1 MQKTD
6 GAVMAET
13 LATSP
18 SAGISGRL
26 KAWWNGDEAPDAQ
39 AEKKMAKAREAAA
52 AEDVEEDFPSP
63 SGVAEWTPQRIASI
77 QRLYGEGN
85 DGPSSRDRTRDLVNP
100 IGLNAE
106 MTVPNISA
114 RLGTT
119 ARTIAKDT
127 GAWVDGVE
135 WNNNLVEEA
144 VRLSAK
150 EGLVKKAV
158 IRNLELDDPEI
169 REHKR
174 DAIVIR
180 ECLYQIPER
189 ERLFKT
195 LADLLKP
202 SSHLL
207 VTEFLV
213 NPSKGQEERAE
224 WSALHRT
231 VPRLFELDEV
241 REGLN
246 KVGFDVRV
254 AKDETKSYK
263 AALLSDIR
271 KFGDSVPNTPLSR
284 ELQEWVMSEVE
295 YWARTFAALDAGGIT
310 MHRIHAVT
318 PMADPTKT

>member
-1 MQKTD
+1 
-6 GAVMAET
+6 MAET
-13 LATSP
+13 LDTIP
-18 SAGISGRL
+18 PTGIGGRL
-26 KAWWNGDEAPDAQ
+26 KAWWDGGEAPDVQ
-39 AEKKMAKAREAAA
+39 AEKKARLSAAVSA
-52 AEDVEEDFPSP
+52 SEDAMEEFPSP
-63 SGVAEWTPQRIASI
+63 SGIAEWAPQRIASI

-85 DGPSSRDRTRDLVNP
+85 DGPSSRDRIRDLVNP

-106 MTVPNISA
+106 MTVLNIGA
-114 RLGTT
+114 RLGTA
-119 ARTIAKDT
+119 ARTIAKET
-127 GAWVDGVE
+127 GAWVDGIE
-135 WNNNLVEEA
+135 WDEGLVDEA

-158 IRNLELDDPEI
+158 IRNLNLDDPEV

-180 ECLYQIPER
+180 EFLYQMPER

-231 VPRLFELDEV
+231 VPRLFELDEIC
-241 REGLN
+241 EGLN

-263 AALLSDIR
+263 AALLNDIR
-271 KFGDSVPNTPLSR
+271 KFGDSVADTPLSR
-284 ELQEWVMSEVE
+284 ELQEWVMWEVE

-318 PMADPTKT
+318 PMADPTKS

>member
-1 MQKTD
+1 MT
-6 GAVMAET
+6 A
-13 LATSP
+13 L
-18 SAGISGRL
+18 
-26 KAWWNGDEAPDAQ
+26 N
-39 AEKKMAKAREAAA
+39 
-52 AEDVEEDFPSP
+52 
-63 SGVAEWTPQRIASI
+63 
-77 QRLYGEGN
+77 
-85 DGPSSRDRTRDLVNP
+85 
-100 IGLNAE
+100 IG
-106 MTVPNISA
+106 A
-114 RLGTT
+114 RLGTA
-119 ARTIAKDT
+119 ARTIAKET
-127 GAWVDGVE
+127 GAWVDGIE
-135 WNNNLVEEA
+135 WDEGLVDEA

-158 IRNLELDDPEI
+158 IRNLNLDDPEV

-180 ECLYQIPER
+180 EFLYQMPER

-231 VPRLFELDEV
+231 VPRLFELDEI

-263 AALLSDIR
+263 AALLNDIR
-271 KFGDSVPNTPLSR
+271 KFGDSAADTPLSR
-284 ELQEWVMSEVE
+284 ELQEWVMWEVE

-310 MHRIHAVT
+310 MHRIYAVT
-318 PMADPTKT
+318 PMADPTKS

>member
-1 MQKTD
+1 M
-6 GAVMAET
+6 
-13 LATSP
+13 
-18 SAGISGRL
+18 
-26 KAWWNGDEAPDAQ
+26 
-39 AEKKMAKAREAAA
+39 
-52 AEDVEEDFPSP
+52 
-63 SGVAEWTPQRIASI
+63 
-77 QRLYGEGN
+77 
-85 DGPSSRDRTRDLVNP
+85 
-100 IGLNAE
+100 
-106 MTVPNISA
+106 
-114 RLGTT
+114 
-119 ARTIAKDT
+119 
-127 GAWVDGVE
+127 
-135 WNNNLVEEA
+135 
-144 VRLSAK
+144 
-150 EGLVKKAV
+150 
-158 IRNLELDDPEI
+158 DDPEV

-180 ECLYQIPER
+180 EFLYQMPER

-207 VTEFLV
+207 VTEFSV

-231 VPRLFELDEV
+231 VPRLFELAEI

-263 AALLSDIR
+263 AALLNDIR
-271 KFGDSVPNTPLSR
+271 KFGDSVADTPLSR
-284 ELQEWVMSEVE
+284 ELQEWVMWEVE

-318 PMADPTKT
+318 PMADPTKS